1 MRPKRLAEPAGELWE
16 GVAVGA
22 HFALA
27 ALALVVALLLLILA
41 VVPGLVSI
49 MPLALLVLVPVAGV
63 AVVVALVG
71 TVGAWRNRAV
81 LAAGV
86 ALGLSVAG
94 GCFIL
99 VGPDTTSSW
108 AKAISGWVAVSATM
122 SAALAVH
129 STLLARRLVVVA
141 YAAVMLAAWIVV
153 ADPFDSDA
161 DERRLPDAGVE
172 IGM

>member
-49 MPLALLVLVPVAGV
+49 MPLALLVLVPVA
-63 AVVVALVG
+63 VVVALVG

-108 AKAISGWVAVSATM
+108 AKAI
-122 SAALAVH
+122 
-129 STLLARRLVVVA
+129 
-141 YAAVMLAAWIVV
+141 
-153 ADPFDSDA
+153 
-161 DERRLPDAGVE
+161 
-172 IGM
+172 